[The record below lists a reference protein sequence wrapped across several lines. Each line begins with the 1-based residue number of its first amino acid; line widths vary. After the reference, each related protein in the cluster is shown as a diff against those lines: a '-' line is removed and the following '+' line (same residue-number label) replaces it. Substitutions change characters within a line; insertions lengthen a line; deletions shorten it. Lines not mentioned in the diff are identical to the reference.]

1 MGMVEGLMEKATMA
15 LGPRE
20 WSLLYFLI
28 GGELCLLLAA
38 IILYCGQGQRKPPDP
53 EKEALEARL
62 PGKTLVPFLPAS
74 CQGFPTDTELIS
86 ALGFWIGSSY
96 LLAPFDLKAC

>member
-38 IILYCGQGQRKPPDP
+38 ILLYCGQGQRKPPDP

-74 CQGFPTDTELIS
+74 CQGFPTDKELIS

>member
-38 IILYCGQGQRKPPDP
+38 IILYWGQGQRKPPDP

-62 PGKTLVPFLPAS
+62 PGKTLVPFLPPS
-74 CQGFPTDTELIS
+74 CQGFPTDKALIS
-86 ALGFWIGSSY
+86 ALGFWIG
-96 LLAPFDLKAC
+96 

>member
-1 MGMVEGLMEKATMA
+1 MGTVEGLMEKATMA

-28 GGELCLLLAA
+28 RGELCLLLAA
-38 IILYCGQGQRKPPDP
+38 IILSWGQGQRKPPDP

-62 PGKTLVPFLPAS
+62 PGKTLVPFLPPS
-74 CQGFPTDTELIS
+74 CQGFPTDKELIS
-86 ALGFWIGSSY
+86 ALGFWIESSY